1 MATVTGVTAARA
13 NEIEDKIIVSAERE
27 GTSLVFTTDG
37 GTVISVD
44 NAFPALY
51 ESYPVGSI
59 YMSDRSAN
67 PSTYMGGGTWVR
79 WGKGRVPVSVDE
91 AQTEFDTVEE
101 TGGAKTHALTVNEI
115 PSHNHGGVT
124 GDQSADH
131 SHTGYTGDGPHE
143 HNYLQNNGRSGLQG
157 GGAVTVGDNTY
168 YTTGTT
174 GGGSHTHA
182 VQTYGASNGHTH
194 SIGAQG
200 GGAAHNNLQ
209 PYINVFMWKRTA

>member
-13 NEIEDKIIVSAERE
+13 SEIEDKIIVNAERQ

-44 NAFPALY
+44 NAFPNLY
-51 ESYPVGSI
+51 ENYPVGSI
-59 YMSDRSAN
+59 YMTDRSAN

-101 TGGAKTHALTVNEI
+101 TGGAKTHTLTTNEM
-115 PSHNHGGVT
+115 PSHNHGGGTVS
-124 GDQSADH
+124 GGAGGSYGIASGLIDGMQGWMLSQAAG
-131 SHTGYTGDGPHE
+131 GYANRVLVAGDGFPTD
-143 HNYLQNNGRSGLQG
+143 
-157 GGAVTVGDNTY
+157 A
-168 YTTGTT
+168 
-174 GGGSHTHA
+174 HA
-182 VQTYGASNGHTH
+182 HGINP
-194 SIGAQG
+194 QG

-209 PYINVFMWKRTA
+209 PYITVYMWKRTA